1 MISIVLSRRIALM
14 SVRSREPDIRDPRHG
29 ESPHVAWQRVC
40 GLDGG
45 QDGVV
50 GDRLGLA
57 AGPHPLPAKIVVM

>member
-50 GDRLGLA
+50 VIGSASRPGRTLC
-57 AGPHPLPAKIVVM
+57 PRRSS